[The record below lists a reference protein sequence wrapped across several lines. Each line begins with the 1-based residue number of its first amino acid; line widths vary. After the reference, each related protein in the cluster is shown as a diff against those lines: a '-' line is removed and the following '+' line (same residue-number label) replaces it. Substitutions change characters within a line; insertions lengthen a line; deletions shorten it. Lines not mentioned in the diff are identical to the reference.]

1 VASVRGVPG
10 GLERGDELSALDL
23 TCIVEIPKGSRNKY
37 EYDLDQDRHS
47 EVRGWDNRDAAL
59 ETLTRARERFVE
71 GTIAAPS

>member
-1 VASVRGVPG
+1 VASVRGLPG

-23 TCIVEIPKGSRNKY
+23 TCIVEI
-37 EYDLDQDRHS
+37 LDQDRHS

-71 GTIAAPS
+71 GTVAAPS